1 MNRIAVNIVISTLV
15 ICFAGCDTMP
25 VAEQSID
32 NTQATV
38 IEVDVNNDF
47 LNLDSVVCDYGFTR
61 LETSDE
67 CLIGEVSKLSFR
79 NDKYYILD
87 RHRRKALFV
96 FDKDGKFRN
105 CIGRR
110 GRGPGEF
117 IEPTDFIVSDSTV
130 MVFDMFGHK
139 FLCYDLDGTFV
150 KSVPL
155 IYTVYEIEPGRD
167 GAVIYAVSGDN
178 AKTDSLKG
186 YELFGIDREGRILS
200 KIHKNRYTMNF
211 SNEYDLQCFNGDV
224 IYKKALR
231 PAVYR
236 PGDDKLYA
244 KYIFDISSH
253 ALPADY
259 EKVCRGDFGRFIK
272 KFRDEYT
279 YFNGQFWETDRYAG
293 IGITGK
299 RMPYLVIYDKQ
310 TQQTVSG
317 LVGITFGGEG
327 PDTNG
332 LFTSVMNGP
341 VDVAG
346 DRIIGVVDDVRLSP
360 DMENALFGKAAGN
373 FSNPVVVTLDL
384 KPRSMR

>member
-1 MNRIAVNIVISTLV
+1 MNRIAINIVICTLI
-15 ICFAGCDTMP
+15 ICFAGCGAEQL
-25 VAEQSID
+25 AEQSID

-47 LNLDSVVCDYGFTR
+47 LKLDSVVCDYGFTR
-61 LETSDE
+61 LEASDE
-67 CLIGEVSKLSFR
+67 CLIGEVYKLSFR

-87 RHRRKALFV
+87 RHQRKALFV

-155 IYTVYEIEPGRD
+155 IYTIYEIEPGRD

-186 YELFGIDREGRILS
+186 YELFGIDREGRIRS

-236 PGDDKLYA
+236 LRDEKLYA

-253 ALPADY
+253 ALPVDY
-259 EKVCRGDFGRFIK
+259 EKVCRGDFERFIK

-293 IGITGK
+293 IGITSK

-317 LVGITFGGEG
+317 LVGITFGGKE

-332 LFTSVMNGP
+332 LFISVMNGP

-373 FSNPVVVTLDL
+373 FSNPVIVTLDL